1 MLSLISLLLSLLVP
15 LVYAASE
22 QGVVSLW
29 SDSSCGSGAT
39 TNHGERDPVA
49 LNYTLSVD
57 VCGIPGVTY
66 RSFRIYQ
73 RPACGSGVLAVSAF
87 YGNTDCK
94 NDGYGFGPIISIDR
108 QPGHYNSGDC
118 LALEDFNSLAF
129 LCAGLGVTGGASL
142 TNIFYSSA
150 TDAVTSSIASSAT
163 SLTNDF
169 YSSASKA
176 ITSSIASSATSL
188 TNDFYSS
195 ASKAVTSSIASSATS
210 LTNDFYSSASKAVT
224 SSIAS
229 SATSLTNDFYSSAS
243 KAVNSSIASSPSATP
258 IAPSASMTSPLYTAP
273 AGSSFPGSVPINTA
287 SSGIIGPSAGS
298 TTAPLSPGFTGAA
311 PRLGG
316 SVAGV
321 FFVLVGAVLL

>member
-73 RPACGSGVLAVSAF
+73 RPACGNGVLAVSAF

-176 ITSSIASSATSL
+176 
-188 TNDFYSS
+188 
-195 ASKAVTSSIASSATS
+195 VTSSIASSATS
-210 LTNDFYSSASKAVT
+210 LTNDFYSSASKAIT
-224 SSIAS
+224 
-229 SATSLTNDFYSSAS
+229 
-243 KAVNSSIASSPSATP
+243 SSIASSPSATP

-321 FFVLVGAVLL
+321 SFVLVVGAVLL

>member
-39 TNHGERDPVA
+39 KNHSERDPVA

-73 RPACGSGVLAVSAF
+73 RPACGNGVLAVSAF
-87 YGNTDCK
+87 YSNTDCK

-195 ASKAVTSSIASSATS
+195 ASKAIT
-210 LTNDFYSSASKAVT
+210 
-224 SSIAS
+224 
-229 SATSLTNDFYSSAS
+229 
-243 KAVNSSIASSPSATP
+243 SSIASSPSATP

-321 FFVLVGAVLL
+321 FVVLVGAVLL

>member
-73 RPACGSGVLAVSAF
+73 RPACGNSVLAVSAF

-176 ITSSIASSATSL
+176 
-188 TNDFYSS
+188 
-195 ASKAVTSSIASSATS
+195 VTSSIASSATS
-210 LTNDFYSSASKAVT
+210 LTNDFYSSASKAIT
-224 SSIAS
+224 
-229 SATSLTNDFYSSAS
+229 
-243 KAVNSSIASSPSATP
+243 SSIASSPSATP

-321 FFVLVGAVLL
+321 SFVLVVGAVLL

>member
-176 ITSSIASSATSL
+176 ITSSIASS
-188 TNDFYSS
+188 
-195 ASKAVTSSIASSATS
+195 
-210 LTNDFYSSASKAVT
+210 
-224 SSIAS
+224 
-229 SATSLTNDFYSSAS
+229 
-243 KAVNSSIASSPSATP
+243 PSATP

-273 AGSSFPGSVPINTA
+273 AGSGFPGSVPINTA
-287 SSGIIGPSAGS
+287 SSGIIGSSAGS

-321 FFVLVGAVLL
+321 FVVLGGAVLL